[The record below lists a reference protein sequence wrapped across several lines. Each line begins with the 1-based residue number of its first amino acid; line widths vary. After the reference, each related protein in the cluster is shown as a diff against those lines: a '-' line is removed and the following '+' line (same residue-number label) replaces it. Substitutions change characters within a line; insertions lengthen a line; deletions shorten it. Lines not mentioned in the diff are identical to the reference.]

1 MSISISRSAFRR
13 VGDTIDMKPGVE
25 VLKVGSVNVTGV
37 TLDTDY
43 ALDISSH
50 LPVFKD
56 NRSGENTTKTF
67 AFTEDLFTGAVF
79 KTSLL
84 PSLAKI
90 LVSSSAT
97 QAVRDATAVQQ
108 GDIDIQQDNKI
119 AYIYDQ
125 AGAWQPLSET
135 PTTYTVD
142 VSTGKFRF
150 NGRGLASNLTWVSST
165 MPDIRVL
172 KGQTYTFDQSDNSN
186 SSNPLFITTA
196 TDGGDADGDYTTGV
210 IYRINGV
217 VKTRAEYDT
226 AFDTYNNSHIYTVE
240 FTVPHSAPNTL
251 YIQSLNTASMGA
263 KLVIETAQDMDSIIG
278 DMIPSADGTQDIGS
292 TAKQWNSL
300 FLDNSIVFK
309 QNGSAGDRTLPA
321 TYDYTK
327 FFLWLKTADAN
338 FTGASGD
345 AFSNLLSKKQ
355 IEATYETDTNNEAK
369 FLSSSGL
376 ASLSLEEST
385 GGILNLGDDATTIAS
400 GNVLGRVNFTSDDT
414 NVGVNNIH
422 AYMIAT
428 TNKSITANTN
438 VGDTDLAFYTGTTA
452 LGKSLEIGSD
462 NRTTLYNSPVIKQ
475 TAKDTFTSVTQTGT
489 GTVFKTKPN
498 GTDLYPAQFAN
509 IVANTSDDN
518 LYYVHRKDNASIDD
532 GSGAVTYEIYEE
544 TNLTGFLRGVQDLTT
559 TSPGF
564 AINVSQLKINGVV
577 IDLDNISS
585 NYDFWSNVQATTT
598 IGVSSATK
606 PVTPTVI
613 LPALGSDLVPAD
625 ATLTNV
631 TLLVKWRLTSNTATA
646 VNNIDATTMKI
657 QTNITGSFTDAYTFS
672 DESYHVPS
680 EASASGDVL
689 AINLDLTS
697 AQIDTLQASLSS
709 NATVTMQITG
719 AKSLGD
725 NLIFRDLSW
734 GLRLFWR

>member
-1 MSISISRSAFRR
+1 M
-13 VGDTIDMKPGVE
+13 
-25 VLKVGSVNVTGV
+25 
-37 TLDTDY
+37 
-43 ALDISSH
+43 
-50 LPVFKD
+50 
-56 NRSGENTTKTF
+56 
-67 AFTEDLFTGAVF
+67 
-79 KTSLL
+79 
-84 PSLAKI
+84 
-90 LVSSSAT
+90 
-97 QAVRDATAVQQ
+97 
-108 GDIDIQQDNKI
+108 
-119 AYIYDQ
+119 
-125 AGAWQPLSET
+125 
-135 PTTYTVD
+135 
-142 VSTGKFRF
+142 
-150 NGRGLASNLTWVSST
+150 
-165 MPDIRVL
+165 
-172 KGQTYTFDQSDNSN
+172 
-186 SSNPLFITTA
+186 
-196 TDGGDADGDYTTGV
+196 
-210 IYRINGV
+210 
-217 VKTRAEYDT
+217 
-226 AFDTYNNSHIYTVE
+226 
-240 FTVPHSAPNTL
+240 
-251 YIQSLNTASMGA
+251 
-263 KLVIETAQDMDSIIG
+263 
-278 DMIPSADGTQDIGS
+278 
-292 TAKQWNSL
+292 
-300 FLDNSIVFK
+300 
-309 QNGSAGDRTLPA
+309 
-321 TYDYTK
+321 
-327 FFLWLKTADAN
+327 KTADAN